1 MFNHQNRHKGVAGHH
16 TTSLGRKHVTFLAIM
31 CGIMLIAVYG
41 VMSVINLS
49 AHANTTQPWQKLS
62 TQFAEATSSLIE
74 LTSPL
79 TIKYKTVD
87 TPMLSWQYAYNDIY
101 ELVADSKG
109 NDAGSLGVYE
119 ADVDSATF
127 TLIDEIALP
136 ENGVTFDAKKY
147 LTSQDDLIVVT
158 LRQSAFELA
167 SMIYQDDRALQECT
181 ISFCVFALTENG
193 NAGVLIE
200 DSSMF
205 PALYCGGAPD
215 NNPSFTFI
223 DGPVLGMQMMKT
235 VNNTAF
241 IPESMEPRSLIP
253 MGRSLTDI
261 SDMSADELIN
271 STIDAIGSVN
281 VETYAN
287 SSDQTYMFSNLV
299 SGAVFEIT
307 YSDGTKVRTTPT
319 SSYGLTSISLDHYID
334 IKAPENPIKFPIEFT
349 IQEITAPSG
358 CVLDDTVYSVSISKE
373 RVVTVSPDNDVV
385 NFSTGI
391 NHGMFF
397 FNDTGKEK
405 AVTVEKVA
413 KLNDAN
419 DNGIADE
426 GETIDYTFF
435 ITNDGSDLIGDM
447 RLEDPMLGLTGDD
460 AITVKKDLTDDIFK
474 PRPES
479 VEPYD
484 AVRYFPN
491 MIGPDSVSQMQEA
504 LNEYM
509 LFPGETVRIKSP
521 VSYTVTDDDVEAGIV
536 TNEAMF
542 VGQTVLRFTGDE
554 NVMEV
559 LNEETTA
566 EGDADTPTKTSQPG
580 TQPSSSMTIV
590 KEADKDA
597 MSDVKPGDT
606 ITYSFTITNTG
617 NTTLSDIDVVDNM
630 IEKDGA
636 EIDTSSVD
644 SLAAGESATLTAD
657 YAVTDDDI
665 AAGIVTNVATATA
678 TDDSGS
684 KVETVESKAVTTI
697 ERTSEAVADE
707 KPAEN
712 ENAPAEETPTD
723 EPTDDGSSS
732 DIVDIVQTG
741 VANHSTQTIVAIVTS
756 AIIVAVIAYRKI
768 MK

>member
-1 MFNHQNRHKGVAGHH
+1 MEHVMFNHQNRHRGGAGHH
-16 TTSLGRKHVTFLAIM
+16 TTSLGRKHATFLAIM

-41 VMSVINLS
+41 VMSVVNLS

-62 TQFAEATSSLIE
+62 TQFAEATPSLTE

-87 TPMLSWQYAYNDIY
+87 TPMLSWQYSYNDIY

-158 LRQSAFELA
+158 LRQSAFEFA
-167 SMIYQDDRALQECT
+167 SMIYQDDLALQECT

-193 NAGVLIE
+193 NAGVVIE

-223 DGPVLGMQMMKT
+223 DGPVFGMQMMKT

-281 VETYAN
+281 VDTYAN

-334 IKAPENPIKFPIEFT
+334 MNTPEAPIKFPIEFT

-373 RVVTVSPDNDVV
+373 QVVTVSPDNDVV

-391 NHGMFF
+391 NNGMFF

-413 KLNDAN
+413 ELNDAN

-426 GETIDYTFF
+426 GEAIDYTFF

-447 RLEDPMLGLTGDD
+447 RLEDPMLGFTGDD
-460 AITVKKDLTDDIFK
+460 AITVKKDLPDDIFK

-484 AVRYFPN
+484 AVHYRPN

-536 TNEAMF
+536 TNEATF

-559 LNEETTA
+559 LNERHAVVILHPHRPTPYPESIIRTTPLAMYEYPAETTRA
-566 EGDADTPTKTSQPG
+566 VVNMLSRNVLVRYP
-580 TQPSSSMTIV
+580 
-590 KEADKDA
+590 
-597 MSDVKPGDT
+597 DVKVVVPHCGSFLPLAIPRMKAILPAMVGNGYMQPVDWEGNLSRLYYDLAGNPT
-606 ITYSFTITNTG
+606 AEVVHALLSITSPEHILYG
-617 NTTLSDIDVVDNM
+617 SDYPYLPENVLRDNLEKLKKVLASDEELCRYM
-630 IEKDGA
+630 DMFLWKNASLLFNNQIE
-636 EIDTSSVD
+636 E
-644 SLAAGESATLTAD
+644 
-657 YAVTDDDI
+657 
-665 AAGIVTNVATATA
+665 
-678 TDDSGS
+678 
-684 KVETVESKAVTTI
+684 
-697 ERTSEAVADE
+697 
-707 KPAEN
+707 
-712 ENAPAEETPTD
+712 
-723 EPTDDGSSS
+723 
-732 DIVDIVQTG
+732 
-741 VANHSTQTIVAIVTS
+741 
-756 AIIVAVIAYRKI
+756 
-768 MK
+768 